1 MARCFNIDASLE
13 NLEAEIKIKI
23 DWWVQRDINIQY
35 LLMDVAKILCVN
47 KVTQKME
54 YRYRCNLK
62 VTFLD

>member
-13 NLEAEIKIKI
+13 NLEAEIKTKI

-35 LLMDVAKILCVN
+35 ILMDVAKILCVN

>member
-1 MARCFNIDASLE
+1 MARCFNIESSLE

-35 LLMDVAKILCVN
+35 ILMDVAKILCVN